1 MNYQSAPVDL
11 EHPSFG
17 SLLSALKEVHE
28 GRLPAEAL
36 LTYQSALAA
45 ELRDSR
51 AAVTAVTGPE
61 EVREA
66 LEEQQKMTCT
76 ALDISQIAVDALGEY
91 VASPSPET
99 MAQCVRTFLQAQE
112 VMGQLHVYLDGLAA
126 G

>member
-1 MNYQSAPVDL
+1 MSYQSAPVDL
-11 EHPSFG
+11 EHPSFA

-28 GRLPAEAL
+28 GRLPADAL
-36 LTYQSALAA
+36 VTYQDALAA
-45 ELRDSR
+45 ELRESR
-51 AAVTAVTGPE
+51 AAVTSITGPE

-91 VASPSPET
+91 VANPSEEA
-99 MAQCVRTFLQAQE
+99 MANCVRTFLQAQE
-112 VMGQLHVYLDGLAA
+112 VMGQLHVYLDRLAA